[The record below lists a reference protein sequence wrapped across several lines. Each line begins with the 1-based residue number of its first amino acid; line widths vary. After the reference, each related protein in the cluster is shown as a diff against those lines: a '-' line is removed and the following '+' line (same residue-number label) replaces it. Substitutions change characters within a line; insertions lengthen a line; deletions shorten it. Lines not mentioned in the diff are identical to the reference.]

1 MNRRPDVPVAFR
13 AGGEPR
19 GVPAFG
25 AASSVLLA
33 DVSEFEPQIN
43 DPVYLHWSRAVIIRA
58 AYGDAH
64 DDAAWYGGARRD
76 ALHKGGARFI
86 GIYQYLVAGQD
97 AAAQAHAL
105 IRLVGKLRPGEKL
118 ICDLEEGNGNQLAR
132 YRQWSAV
139 IAAAYG
145 TSEGAKPWLYSG
157 LDFAA
162 TRGLHA
168 DWLAAYQGQEP
179 ATPHLLWQFSPNYPV
194 PGVGLADCSVFRG
207 TIDQLASYTY
217 GGKPAPAPGNWQ
229 EVMMRELPELRQG
242 ASGGDVRTVQALCG
256 ARGHSVAVD
265 GQFGPV
271 TATAIRRVQ
280 AAAKI
285 TQDSVVGQQTW
296 AALLGV

>member
-1 MNRRPDVPVAFR
+1 MPVAFR

-25 AASSVLLA
+25 AAPSVLLA

-43 DPVYLHWSRAVIIRA
+43 DPIYLHWSRAVIIRA

-145 TSEGAKPWLYSG
+145 TSDGAKPWLYSG

-162 TRGLHA
+162 THGLHA
-168 DWLAAYQGQEP
+168 DWLAAYQGTEP
-179 ATPHLLWQFSPNYPV
+179 ATPHLLWQFSPSYPV

-207 TIDQLASYTY
+207 TIDQLASYAY
-217 GGKPAPAPGNWQ
+217 GGKPAPPPSPGNWQ

-242 ASGGDVRTVQALCG
+242 ASGEDVRTVQALCG
-256 ARGHSVAVD
+256 ARGQSVAIDGRFGVRTEQAVRACQDAAKVAVD
-265 GQFGPV
+265 GVVDPTTWTVLV
-271 TATAIRRVQ
+271 TGSAP
-280 AAAKI
+280 
-285 TQDSVVGQQTW
+285 
-296 AALLGV
+296 